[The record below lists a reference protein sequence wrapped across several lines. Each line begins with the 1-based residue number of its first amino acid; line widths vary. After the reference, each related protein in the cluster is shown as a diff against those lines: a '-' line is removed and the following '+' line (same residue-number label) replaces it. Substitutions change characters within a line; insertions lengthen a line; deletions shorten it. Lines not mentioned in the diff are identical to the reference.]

1 MEQNKDEIEY
11 PISLETALKIVGS
24 LKVRAINKLD
34 NTQDEKEKI
43 QLNQKIDMYY
53 QEERML
59 YGSNDYERLSVM
71 DKVVNL
77 YSPILKKEYLDSLNK

>member
-1 MEQNKDEIEY
+1 MEQNKNEIEY

-24 LKVRAINKLD
+24 LKVKAIKAIDSDDNTIDKKELD
-34 NTQDEKEKI
+34 NKI
-43 QLNQKIDMYY
+43 LMYL

-59 YGSNDYERLSVM
+59 YGGNDYERLSVM

-77 YSPILKKEYLDSLNK
+77 YSPILKKEYLDSSNK

>member
-1 MEQNKDEIEY
+1 MDQNKNEIEY

-24 LKVRAINKLD
+24 LKVKAINAINADD
-34 NTQDEKEKI
+34 NTIDKKELENKI
-43 QLNQKIDMYY
+43 LMYL

>member
-77 YSPILKKEYLDSLNK
+77 YSPILKK